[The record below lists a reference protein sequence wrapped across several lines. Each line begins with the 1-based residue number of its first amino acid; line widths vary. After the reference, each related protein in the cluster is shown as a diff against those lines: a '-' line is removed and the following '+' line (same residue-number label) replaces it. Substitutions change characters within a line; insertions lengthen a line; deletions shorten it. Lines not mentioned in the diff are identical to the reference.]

1 MAVPDDPTDPAH
13 LTPEQRRDEQAA
25 LLAIGVRRLLDVR
38 AQTTPDSGGDGLDV
52 PAETSVHASRPVNAT
67 GEAER
72 SWA

>member
-13 LTPEQRRDEQAA
+13 LTPEQRRDELAA
-25 LLAIGVRRLLDVR
+25 ILATSVRRLLNLR
-38 AQTTPDSGGDGLDV
+38 AQTTRDSGGNGLDV
-52 PAETSVHASRPVNAT
+52 RGETSVHATRPVNAT